1 VLPGNELSDSI
12 APQRAGRRN
21 EEAGPIDLESRKS
34 VYLMME
40 LEAEGETLSILKSSD
55 RLEFAAT
62 MIPGGRR
69 CVSLF
74 PAGMT

>member
-1 VLPGNELSDSI
+1 
-12 APQRAGRRN
+12 
-21 EEAGPIDLESRKS
+21 
-34 VYLMME
+34 MME